1 MSSPNRTRALAFFLG
16 LLLVGAPIDIG
27 RAQSTWDRYKPGTIR
42 GVIQQND
49 SSIRANSPGKLPS
62 WVVTGNQFP
71 TVARVVYRGDS
82 RPVDSIRAEIVR
94 RWGVSFLR
102 DSSMARR
109 FRREYLFQ
117 EDQTLLW
124 LPVQDT
130 VASYFPRELHT
141 GQEIALYVLW
151 LGAYYAGDDITWA
164 FVVTEFDAGSA
175 KR

>member
-1 MSSPNRTRALAFFLG
+1 
-16 LLLVGAPIDIG
+16 
-27 RAQSTWDRYKPGTIR
+27 
-42 GVIQQND
+42 
-49 SSIRANSPGKLPS
+49 
-62 WVVTGNQFP
+62 
-71 TVARVVYRGDS
+71 
-82 RPVDSIRAEIVR
+82 
-94 RWGVSFLR
+94 
-102 DSSMARR
+102 MARR

-117 EDQTLLW
+117 EGQTLLW